1 MSKNPGLGEKFN
13 FRGSPKPGDDFY
25 MLAVLP
31 KENIPK
37 FIDDNGGA
45 TNGPFKHLGTGEDKY
60 FFLCHN
66 QYPDESSEGDGLQD
80 FYDRLYWSCD
90 PDDFQYNDLEGY
102 RNEGVARMSITSGV
116 ANLMYRSSF
125 DGHFRSDRHMTT
137 IFNSSQDMGK
147 IVRGNQS
154 LPVTFDIKNTTG
166 SPLYALKDGSL
177 FYSVPYSVKNSRTL
191 YSVNSGSTFNGIEW
205 VFRRFDDSS
214 SGTSGRAVGTLVDPA
229 TNPNED
235 KIFNFVQ
242 MRGLSTQAGT
252 DSSFFNYGS
261 SEFFYK
267 DAFMASDYS
276 PSSTSFSIEDDPLL
290 YENLQHSSSVIR
302 LVNTSD
308 NTKTTTVRYSSITS
322 SVDSIKFNVGGSFQR
337 GILGT
342 DYNVL
347 SGHGVCIQ
355 INKRNTTQ
363 CFTQVKADT
372 DFSELFDIYLIPVEE
387 NAYFPGGIQAR
398 DNEIFTNDCTIYG
411 NNNNRITPKTG
422 TFDLQFFSHNSREPF
437 TYAHVST
444 PGTITNYNPYY
455 ECESGDF
462 LHNHFKH
469 TDYRKI
475 YNLLFFDLIGS
486 LNPSYWTDTGNPQY
500 PNIAEKFSL
509 ISTNIEQK
517 STFYMW
523 DTIAEST
530 AGYMF
535 NYCKGNQV
543 CGRCYGNN
551 KEAQNICFA
560 DSLTRKYAVLSNTG
574 NSKVNMPL
582 TGQERANGT
591 HSNPGNHLPT
601 FAIVIISILV
611 VVICISVIAVIIVKR
626 RKWREGNPL

>member
-31 KENIPK
+31 KENIEQFK
-37 FIDDNGGA
+37 TDNGG
-45 TNGPFKHLGTGEDKY
+45 NTGAFQFLSTEEDKY

-66 QYPDESSEGDGLQD
+66 QYPHEGSEGDGLQD

-102 RNEGVARMSITSGV
+102 RNEGVAKMSITSGV
-116 ANLMYRSSF
+116 GNLMYRSSF

-137 IFNSSQDMGK
+137 IFNASQDMGR
-147 IVRGNQS
+147 IIRGNQS
-154 LPVTFDIKNTTG
+154 LPISFNIKNTAG
-166 SPLYALKDGSL
+166 DSLYALKDGSL
-177 FYSVPYSVKNSRTL
+177 FYSVPYGVRNSRTL
-191 YSVNSGSTFNGIEW
+191 YSVNSGTTFNGIEW
-205 VFRRFDDSS
+205 IFRRFDNLPAAA
-214 SGTSGRAVGTLVDPA
+214 GTNGRAVGTLNTSA
-229 TNPNED
+229 NPNVD
-235 KIFNFVQ
+235 KIYNFVQ
-242 MRGLSTQAGT
+242 MKNLSTPSGT
-252 DSSFFNYGS
+252 SSSFFNYGS

-267 DAFMASDYS
+267 DAVMASDYS
-276 PSSTSFSIEDDPLL
+276 PSSTSFSIEGDPLL

-302 LVNTSD
+302 LVKGADS
-308 NTKTTTVRYSSITS
+308 TTVRYSSITNTGT
-322 SVDSIKFNVGGSFQR
+322 SIKFNVGGSFQR
-337 GILGT
+337 GILGK
-342 DYNVL
+342 DYSVS

-363 CFTQVKADT
+363 CFTKLKSAT
-372 DFSELFDIYLIPVEE
+372 DFSDTFDVYLIPVEE
-387 NAYFPGGIQAR
+387 NAYFPGGFQAR
-398 DNEIFTNDCTIYG
+398 DNEIFTNDCTVY
-411 NNNNRITPKTG
+411 NKNNRITPKTG

-437 TYAHVST
+437 THTQVTS
-444 PGTITNYNPYY
+444 GTITDYNPYY
-455 ECESGDF
+455 ECGADF

-475 YNLLFFDLIGS
+475 YNLLFFHLIGS
-486 LNPSYWTDTGNPQY
+486 LNTSYWTDSGNAQY
-500 PNIAEKFSL
+500 PNIAQNFSS
-509 ISTNIEQK
+509 ISTNTDQK

-523 DTIAEST
+523 DTLAEST

-551 KEAQNICFA
+551 KDAQNICFA
-560 DSLTRKYAVLSNTG
+560 DSLTRKYAALSNTG

-582 TGQERANGT
+582 TGKERPTGT

-626 RKWREGNPL
+626 RKWREENPL